1 MFFSSDP
8 TEPPST
14 PTPGY
19 RSRPRTP
26 NSERTLTPERYILD
40 PGSPGY
46 APSDDEKTVVL
57 GSSPPL
63 PALEGQELSEEIVRD
78 EDESEDEHEMILSGV
93 NAEPLQ
99 PRTGLTKGKL
109 AEFLRKRQEKAAA
122 EVEEGPYGPP
132 LKPHLDTFLSIRTTK
147 PIPPAPPLEV
157 LIVLSP
163 SPATATEMEVLCERF
178 CADFPHFGHV
188 SLYQHLRYWSSK
200 DQDRDVAWRE
210 LEPLSASAVRMK
222 LEKGRGV
229 TWQNGVPVV
238 KRLVDRAVQCGKR
251 SLIVSGLAGDKEAV
265 AEFERVVVRTK
276 AVVVL
281 GDVEAMFGGREV
293 RVRMGDDVQRVYE
306 ALQAEI
312 CKRAFA
318 RMEVGDAASADAD
331 VEMVA

>member
-26 NSERTLTPERYILD
+26 NSERTLTPERHILD

-46 APSDDEKTVVL
+46 APSDDEKTVAL

-63 PALEGQELSEEIVRD
+63 PALEGQELSEEIVKD
-78 EDESEDEHEMILSGV
+78 EDESEDEHEMILSGA

-122 EVEEGPYGPP
+122 EVKEGPYGPP
-132 LKPHLDTFLSIRTTK
+132 PKLHHDTFLSIRTSK
-147 PIPPAPPLEV
+147 PITPAPPLEV
-157 LIVLSP
+157 LLVLSP
-163 SPATATEMEVLCERF
+163 NPATATEMEVLCERF
-178 CADFPHFGHV
+178 CADFPHFEHV
-188 SLYQHLRYWSSK
+188 SLYEHLGYWSSK
-200 DQDRDVAWRE
+200 DRDRDVAWKE

-238 KRLVDRAVQCGKR
+238 KRLIDRAVRGGKT
-251 SLIVSGLAGDKEAV
+251 SLVVSGLGGDDEAV
-265 AEFERVVVRTK
+265 AKFERVVVRAK
-276 AVVVL
+276 AIMVL
-281 GDVEAMFGGREV
+281 GDVGARFGRREV
-293 RVRMGDDVQRVYE
+293 GVQMGVDMQRMYE
-306 ALQAEI
+306 ALQVEI

-318 RMEVGDAASADAD
+318 RIDIGDTASADAD
-331 VEMVA
+331 VEMVD